1 MHSPYLRRD
10 SFEFILNKLNPDYFS
25 GKTLIIMGGGRAWAP
40 EAPFLRDTV
49 CFGYMDAMCARQTVL
64 EVDPNV
70 APPKNREAS
79 WHVVV
84 AFFFFPIYWRKGRL
98 PTKD

>member
-1 MHSPYLRRD
+1 
-10 SFEFILNKLNPDYFS
+10 
-25 GKTLIIMGGGRAWAP
+25 MGEDERGPHRAP

-49 CFGYMDAMCARQTVL
+49 CCGYMDAMCARRTVL

-79 WHVVV
+79 CNWSCVVDTSISSV
-84 AFFFFPIYWRKGRL
+84 LEPRSQ
-98 PTKD
+98 